1 MGPLDRFPSLVA
13 IMDRLRGPGGCP
25 WDREQDYESLRRYLL
40 EEAYEVVEA
49 LDRQSA
55 PALREELGDLLFQI
69 VFLSRLA
76 QEEGKF
82 TIDDVIRGIA
92 DKLIRRHP
100 HVFGDATADTPEQVE
115 AQWERIKGDEK
126 ASHPSETPPE
136 HASILDGVLSSLPAL
151 LKARSLGERA
161 AKVGFDW
168 ERAEEILDQAE
179 AEIRELRAAMV
190 EGSRRDVRGE
200 IGDVLF
206 TVVMLARRLKIDPEA
221 ALESTNRKF
230 RRRFGWI
237 ERELT
242 RTGTAFEE
250 AGFDL
255 LDRLWRESKSSL
267 P

>member
-1 MGPLDRFPSLVA
+1 MEPLDRFESLVA

-25 WDREQDYESLRRYLL
+25 WDREQDYASLRRYLL

-76 QEEGKF
+76 QEEGEF
-82 TIDDVIRGIA
+82 TVADVIRGIA
-92 DKLIRRHP
+92 EKLIRRHP

-126 ASHPSETPPE
+126 ASHPSGTSPAPR
-136 HASILDGVLSSLPAL
+136 SVLDGILSSLPAL

-168 ERAEEILDQAE
+168 ERPEDILDQVE
-179 AEIRELRAAMV
+179 AELAELRAAMV
-190 EGSRRDVRGE
+190 EGNRDDVRGE
-200 IGDVLF
+200 VGDVLF
-206 TVVMLARRLKIDPEA
+206 TLVMLARRLRIDPEA

-230 RRRFGWI
+230 RQRFGWI

-242 RTGTAFEE
+242 RSGKAFED
-250 AGFDL
+250 AGFEL
-255 LDRLWRESKSSL
+255 LDRLWREAKSNL